1 MAQIDALRAIE
12 PRKGTRKLHAA
23 LHAAGVPVGRDRLFA
38 TLRDAGQLVPRKRRA
53 VAQTTYS
60 QHRYAV
66 APNLLRDRP
75 VTAPRQV
82 VVSDITYLTLP
93 RGTFAYLF
101 LVTDRFARY
110 IVGWHLS
117 RDLSHHA
124 ALLALHHA
132 QHTLGDTRGIVH
144 HSDRGTQYCCHA
156 YRQQLH
162 AAHMLPSMTDGAHC
176 YQNAVAERVNGILKD
191 EFDLDAVFPSFAAAH
206 DAVAWAIHRYNHIR
220 THGNLALQTPHAV
233 FTRAEQSGT

>member
-1 MAQIDALRAIE
+1 MLAHVEALRLVE

-23 LHAAGVPVGRDRLFA
+23 LATAGVAVGRDRLFA
-38 TLRDAGQLVPRKRRA
+38 TLRTTGRLVPRKRRA

-60 QHRYAV
+60 QHAYAV
-66 APNLLRDRP
+66 APNHLKTLT

-101 LVTDRFARY
+101 LVTDLASRC

-124 ALLALHHA
+124 ALQALHRA
-132 QHTLGDTRGIVH
+132 QDTLGACEGIVH

-156 YRQQLH
+156 YRHQLH
-162 AAHMLPSMTDGAHC
+162 AARMLASMTDGAHC
-176 YQNAVAERVNGILKD
+176 YQNAVAERLNGILKD
-191 EFDLDAVFPSFAAAH
+191 EFDLDAVFPSFTVAQQ
-206 DAVAWAIHRYNHIR
+206 AVDSAIHRYNTIR
-220 THGNLALQTPHAV
+220 PHWSLDLHTPYAV
-233 FTRAEQSGT
+233 FSRAA